1 MSSKDTFFSPKLT
14 ITCHGQLID
23 FSVPRV
29 MGILNITPDSFY
41 DGGRY
46 LSEPDVVSRV
56 SAIFA
61 EGGDMVDVGAC
72 SSRPGAPEISYEE
85 EKVRLKM
92 ALRAIRREFPN
103 VILSIDTYR
112 SGIAE
117 YAIGEFG
124 AGMINDISAG
134 RLDEQMFPVAG
145 KLRVPMVVMHMQGI
159 PQTMQNRPVYGDIV
173 KELMA
178 FFAERAA
185 DAKRN
190 GVKDIIVDPGFGFG
204 KTVGHNFQLLRELNL
219 FTLLGMPVMAGL
231 SRKSMVYKSLNS
243 TVDDALNGTTVLNT
257 LALSNGARI
266 LRVHD
271 VKEASEAVKLF
282 SIYNSGQD

>member
-1 MSSKDTFFSPKLT
+1 MSSKDTFFSTKLT
-14 ITCHGQLID
+14 MTCHGKLID

-46 LSEPDVVSRV
+46 LNEPDVVARV
-56 SAIFA
+56 TAILA

-72 SSRPGAPEISYEE
+72 SSRPGAPEISPEE

-92 ALRAIRREFPN
+92 ALRAIRHEFPD
-103 VILSIDTYR
+103 VIISIDTYR
-112 SGIAE
+112 AGIAE

-124 AGMINDISAG
+124 AGLINDISAG
-134 RLDEQMFPVAG
+134 RWDDQMFPVAG
-145 KLRVPMVVMHMQGI
+145 KLRVPMVLMHMRGI
-159 PQTMQNRPVYGDIV
+159 PQTMQNSPVYADIV

-185 DAKRN
+185 VAKRN
-190 GVKDIIVDPGFGFG
+190 GIKDIIVDPGFGFG
-204 KTVGHNFQLLRELNL
+204 KTIRHNFRLLRELNL
-219 FTLLGMPVMAGL
+219 FSLLGMPVMAGL
-231 SRKSMVYKSLNS
+231 SRKSMVYKSLN
-243 TVDDALNGTTVLNT
+243 TTPDDALNGTTVLNT

-271 VKEASEAVKLF
+271 VKEASQAVKLF
-282 SIYNSGQD
+282 SIYNLGQD